1 MPKTKSCSAL
11 SPQYQKAALY
21 IRVSTHWQIDK
32 DSLKVQ
38 TRDLIA
44 YCTMILGI
52 DDYEIFEDPGFSAK
66 NTDRPKYQEMM
77 TRMRQGEF
85 THLLVW
91 KIDRISRNLMDFV
104 EMYNELKASGI
115 TFISKNEQFD
125 TSTAI
130 GQAMMMII
138 LVFAELERKMTSERV
153 SAVMTARATDG
164 QWNGGRVPYGYCYDK
179 QTKSFS
185 VDPEKAEIVR
195 QMANKYEETHSLISI
210 VKMLNE
216 QSIPS
221 PSGID
226 WNPNGVWKI
235 LTNTWYSGKYHYN
248 RTLGGNHANLK
259 NKDEWIEIDDHHEP
273 ILSEVQQNRII
284 FRMQRNRRNNPSYQR
299 TEVHIFSGLLR
310 CGLCGGMMY
319 VGRDRVRASGIRP
332 DQFGCANRRRKQ
344 SPCTNKYVTDIVVG
358 PFVFNYI
365 SRMIKATKRIN
376 QNTTPEVLQQFLL
389 DAPMFSAVKSICAD
403 GLESTIQAA
412 LGSPAEEFRPEY
424 IFNSGSEN
432 TEYNALTAQKQKI
445 ENALTRLMN
454 LYLYSE
460 AAIPEKDMLVRRS
473 ELESQLADVDA
484 KLERI
489 AGSRRSPDFLSD
501 DSLMQKASYLLL
513 ARKLTDDGYVD
524 FDNHIRIMDPSIP
537 KNFLQDTI
545 DHICVANARV
555 TAIQFRNGIT
565 HTFQYE

>member
-1 MPKTKSCSAL
+1 MPKAKSCSAL

-52 DDYEIFEDPGFSAK
+52 EDYEIFEDPGFSAK

-77 TRMRQGEF
+77 ARMRQGEF

-185 VDPEKAEIVR
+185 LDPEKAEIVR

-216 QSIPS
+216 QNIPS

-226 WNPNGVWKI
+226 WNPNGV
-235 LTNTWYSGKYHYN
+235 
-248 RTLGGNHANLK
+248 
-259 NKDEWIEIDDHHEP
+259 
-273 ILSEVQQNRII
+273 
-284 FRMQRNRRNNPSYQR
+284 
-299 TEVHIFSGLLR
+299 
-310 CGLCGGMMY
+310 
-319 VGRDRVRASGIRP
+319 
-332 DQFGCANRRRKQ
+332 
-344 SPCTNKYVTDIVVG
+344 
-358 PFVFNYI
+358 
-365 SRMIKATKRIN
+365 
-376 QNTTPEVLQQFLL
+376 
-389 DAPMFSAVKSICAD
+389 
-403 GLESTIQAA
+403 
-412 LGSPAEEFRPEY
+412 
-424 IFNSGSEN
+424 
-432 TEYNALTAQKQKI
+432 
-445 ENALTRLMN
+445 
-454 LYLYSE
+454 
-460 AAIPEKDMLVRRS
+460 
-473 ELESQLADVDA
+473 
-484 KLERI
+484 
-489 AGSRRSPDFLSD
+489 
-501 DSLMQKASYLLL
+501 
-513 ARKLTDDGYVD
+513 
-524 FDNHIRIMDPSIP
+524 
-537 KNFLQDTI
+537 
-545 DHICVANARV
+545 
-555 TAIQFRNGIT
+555 
-565 HTFQYE
+565 